1 MVFVTRQHS
10 SRMRTDCR
18 SGLHSGRGQGRGK
31 VYTPLAHSTL
41 PILSPAYPALP
52 IPYHLDPLPPERTW
66 NQGLERDLVPEIPY
80 HSCEQ
85 TDACENITF
94 PQLCWRSVN
103 MARTLTSMIK
113 ATRYQSLTQTISLG
127 QYCQVLVFKTLDLI
141 PLLGLYPLL

>member
-1 MVFVTRQHS
+1 MAS
-10 SRMRTDCR
+10 I
-18 SGLHSGRGQGRGK
+18 RGEQGRSR

-41 PILSPAYPALP
+41 PLSFPAHPALP

-66 NQGLERDLVPEIPY
+66 NQGLERELGPGIPC

-94 PQLCWRSVN
+94 PQLCWRLVN
-103 MARTLTSMIK
+103 TARALTSMIK
-113 ATRYQSLTQTISLG
+113 ATLYQSLTQTISLG
-127 QYCQVLVFKTLDLI
+127 QYCQVFGFKTLDLI